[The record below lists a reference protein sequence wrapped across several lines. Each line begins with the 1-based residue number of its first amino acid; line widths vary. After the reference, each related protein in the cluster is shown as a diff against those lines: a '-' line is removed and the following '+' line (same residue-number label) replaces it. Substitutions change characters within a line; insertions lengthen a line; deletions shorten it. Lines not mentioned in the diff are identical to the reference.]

1 MKRKLSKSLSIILT
15 ITIII
20 SVIIFAPVTV
30 NAANTADSIV
40 DIARAEIGNSYYQK
54 YNGHKNAW
62 CADFV
67 TWCAKQ
73 AGVSSILGSSSCYSM
88 YEGMK
93 GSCERVYSPQKGDI
107 VFFYCNKCSTTA
119 GKWCHVGIMEDS
131 TYSIE
136 GNNWSDGTSKVQRG
150 KSYNHNGNLGYRHG
164 DSSGCITRIYLRP
177 NYDNKTYILPEQPDS
192 ISTDYK
198 NYLPGDVVVHWS
210 SSANAS
216 SYWLQGYITYDSGSL
231 KDTSYCFMNCNVGN
245 VTDYK
250 MTLMDTGK
258 YTIYVYG
265 LNENGKSSANSWN
278 FNVINKSSNPHF
290 LKKCSYDGHTY
301 KIYASSKTWED
312 TKIWCEN
319 NGGHLATVTSSQE
332 QDAIFKL
339 LEDYNNLNFYLGG
352 SFTSGKWKWVTGELF
367 DYTKWASNQP
377 DCAGR
382 KENYIGLWG
391 DVRTEENLYWNDF
404 TNDYKY
410 MTGFIF
416 ESDDLNEKETHT
428 DKLPTIMY
436 STYSKD
442 FKSENIENGKVCGEI
457 DGNRIRAIKMDLNN
471 CDGCVKY
478 SCHFSN
484 VGWSN
489 FYSDGELCGS
499 DNAGSSIEAVKIEL
513 TGNIANNYNVYYCS
527 YTQNL
532 GWLGWAKNGE
542 IAGTTGGSLPITAI
556 KVILVPKVKYTSHLE
571 DIGWQEFVDEN
582 EISGTTGEKRRIEA
596 VKLKLNDT
604 SYGDIQYTIH
614 IEDLGWG
621 KNVYNGTLSGSTD
634 LSLRAEAIKIALT
647 DEASKKFDILYKV
660 HVAENGWTDWV
671 KNNEIAGTIGQKLR
685 LEAYRVKIVPKGFD
699 KNLSSYQKLTAE
711 VYNVTF
717 NPNGGLCNT
726 SSKEVSYCG
735 FYGTL
740 PKPTKDKNIFIGWYD
755 SADFNNKI
763 EETSIYEN
771 KADVVLY
778 AKWAMINDIDLDDS
792 VTVADATLLQK
803 YIANISTLTD
813 DQKLLADCNGDGVID
828 VRDATYIQKTIVKI
842 PV

>member
-15 ITIII
+15 ITIVI

-40 DIARAEIGNSYYQK
+40 DIACAEIGNSYYQK

-73 AGVSSILGSSSCYSM
+73 AGVSSIFGNSSCYSM

-150 KSYNHNGNLGYRHG
+150 KSYNHNGDLGYRHG

-245 VTDYK
+245 VTDHK

-265 LNENGKSSANSWN
+265 VNENGKSSANSWN

-339 LEDYNNLNFYLGG
+339 LKDYNNLNFYLGG
-352 SFTSGKWKWVTGELF
+352 SFTSGKWKWVTGEPF

-382 KENYIGLWG
+382 EENYIGLWG

-513 TGNIANNYNVYYCS
+513 TGNIANNYNIYYCS

-647 DEASKKFDILYKV
+647 DEASKKFDVLYKV

-771 KADVVLY
+771 KADVILY
-778 AKWAMINDIDLDDS
+778 AKWAIINDIDLDNS

-813 DQKLLADCNGDGVID
+813 DQKLLADCNGDGVIN
-828 VRDATYIQKTIVKI
+828 VRDATYVQKTIVKI

>member
-15 ITIII
+15 ITIVI

-73 AGVSSILGSSSCYSM
+73 AGVSSIFGNSSCYSM

-150 KSYNHNGNLGYRHG
+150 KSYNHNGDLGYRHG

-198 NYLPGDVVVHWS
+198 NYLPGDVVAHWS

-265 LNENGKSSANSWN
+265 VNENGKSSANSWN

-352 SFTSGKWKWVTGELF
+352 SFTSGKWKWVTGEPF

-471 CDGCVKY
+471 CDGGVKY

-778 AKWAMINDIDLDDS
+778 AKWAMINDIDLDNS

-813 DQKLLADCNGDGVID
+813 DQKLLADCNGDGVIN